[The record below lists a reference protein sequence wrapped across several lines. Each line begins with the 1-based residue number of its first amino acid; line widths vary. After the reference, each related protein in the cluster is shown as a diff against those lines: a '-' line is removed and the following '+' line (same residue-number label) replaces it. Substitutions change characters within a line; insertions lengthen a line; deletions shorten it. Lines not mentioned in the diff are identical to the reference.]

1 MPHTESSA
9 SGPESDIPVV
19 RRAVDRRLERNPMG
33 RFVRVTL
40 ILMAIGFLGIFAVAA
55 WIHPYLPDGSP
66 RTMASHTQLG
76 MPECNMVTWTGKPC
90 PSCGMTT
97 SFSLLV
103 HGDIGNSLKANW
115 VGTLLAVFWMSL
127 IPWGIA
133 SAIRGRLVKVR
144 NGELFAT
151 FSVGVI
157 LTLMMARWLFVI
169 VQ

>member
-1 MPHTESSA
+1 
-9 SGPESDIPVV
+9 
-19 RRAVDRRLERNPMG
+19 
-33 RFVRVTL
+33 
-40 ILMAIGFLGIFAVAA
+40 
-55 WIHPYLPDGSP
+55 
-66 RTMASHTQLG
+66 
-76 MPECNMVTWTGKPC
+76 MVTWTGKPC